1 MSFDLNESDMQRTVI
16 ALVYEARSTLP
27 KYTRTPRKRGT
38 KRRTG
43 KNKKLSQRMT
53 DRAAIA
59 NGKNRLDVRY
69 SELLHAS

>member
-43 KNKKLSQRMT
+43 KQKIEPTNDRPSGHSEWKKSTRC
-53 DRAAIA
+53 
-59 NGKNRLDVRY
+59 
-69 SELLHAS
+69 